1 MTIFNQGGVNPSA
14 LTVPDLIVN
23 VQPPPSVA
31 LNGVPSNI
39 VGIVG
44 TATWGP
50 KNSPTLVG
58 SLADYTLQ
66 FGPIQ
71 NRKYDAGTLVAIAQQ
86 LGANNFRVVRVTDGT
101 DAAAIATIQTNCL
114 TLTSKYTGSGANGDG
129 WAIAA
134 GTAPSSWKITLTRA
148 NRAPETFDNIT
159 GSGNTLWV
167 NMAAAINNGQS
178 ASRGPS
184 QLMVATAGAGT
195 TTPTA
200 GSGTLSSGVDGT
212 TTISGSVLV
221 GADTTPRTGM
231 YALRGTGAALF
242 ALADCDDSTTWG
254 TQLSFAL
261 SESMEAVAVSPA
273 SDTIAN
279 IGSTNTQDNPWMKLL
294 FGDWIYWL
302 DTINNLT
309 RLVSPQAFYL
319 GAKVALGVE
328 QSVLNKG
335 LANVVGTQKSYAN
348 QVYSAAELQALAA
361 ARVDLITN
369 PVPGGAYFGFRFGRN
384 TSSDPVRHQ
393 DSYTTLTNY
402 IATTLN
408 AGAGKFVGRLQTPTE
423 MREAESA
430 LGAFLDNM
438 WQAGQIGNAAG
449 TVPYSVKVTSGQ
461 AGSGTQKAKVL
472 VQYFDVVEYFL
483 VDLTGGASVQI
494 VTAAQF
500 AAA

>member
-1 MTIFNQGGVNPSA
+1 
-14 LTVPDLIVN
+14 
-23 VQPPPSVA
+23 
-31 LNGVPSNI
+31 
-39 VGIVG
+39 
-44 TATWGP
+44 
-50 KNSPTLVG
+50 
-58 SLADYTLQ
+58 
-66 FGPIQ
+66 
-71 NRKYDAGTLVAIAQQ
+71 
-86 LGANNFRVVRVTDGT
+86 
-101 DAAAIATIQTNCL
+101 
-114 TLTSKYTGSGANGDG
+114 
-129 WAIAA
+129 
-134 GTAPSSWKITLTRA
+134 
-148 NRAPETFDNIT
+148 
-159 GSGNTLWV
+159 
-167 NMAAAINNGQS
+167 
-178 ASRGPS
+178 
-184 QLMVATAGAGT
+184 MVATAGAGT